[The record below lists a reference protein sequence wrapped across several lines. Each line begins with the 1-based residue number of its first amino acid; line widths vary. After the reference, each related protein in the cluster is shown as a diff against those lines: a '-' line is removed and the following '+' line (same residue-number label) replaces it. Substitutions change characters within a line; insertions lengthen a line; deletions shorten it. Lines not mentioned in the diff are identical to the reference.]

1 MDLIDT
7 LRRKTYGS
15 AQLRWARWNMERSG
29 LNEML
34 RNRPSDA
41 IVPQGY
47 DLWNLYRE
55 IRRFKPQKV
64 LEFGIGCS
72 TLVMAEAL
80 RRNGSGHLYTVE
92 GSQHWLDVTRR
103 DLTPGQAKYATLI
116 RSDCEVIDME
126 GERAHRFVTLPD
138 GPFDMI
144 YLDGPNAPEVPG
156 WGADELAAAAD
167 PILLEES
174 LSSYAR
180 IVVDGRAR
188 NVTLLKRHL
197 KRRYRVK
204 THRLF
209 KVTTFAAI

>member
-1 MDLIDT
+1 MTLIDT
-7 LRRKTYGS
+7 IRRKTYGS
-15 AQLRWARWNMERSG
+15 AQIRWARWNMERSG

-41 IVPQGY
+41 IVPVGY

-55 IRRFKPQKV
+55 IRRYKPQRV

-80 RRNGSGHLYTVE
+80 RRNGSGHLFTVE

-103 DLTPGQAKYATLI
+103 DLTPGQTEYATLI

-126 GERAHRFVTLPD
+126 GERAHRFVTVPD
-138 GPFDMI
+138 GPFDMV
-144 YLDGPNAPEVPG
+144 YLDGPNAEEVPG
-156 WGADELAAAAD
+156 WNGALAAAAD
-167 PILLEES
+167 PILLEGQ
-174 LSSYAR
+174 LSDRAR
-180 IVVDGRAR
+180 IVVDGRDH
-188 NVTLLKRHL
+188 NVALLKRHL
-197 KRRYRVK
+197 KRRYHVT

-209 KVTTFAAI
+209 KLTMFALN